1 MNTLIAALISARGTI
16 AGWHCAPMAFVDKT
30 TDGCLNML
38 LANGVGYSSLQTV
51 DSLTRVLLR
60 VASASWDNHHQW
72 GAATGDVIPLV

>member
-16 AGWHCAPMAFVDKT
+16 AGWHCAPTAFVDKT
-30 TDGCLNML
+30 TDGYLNML
-38 LANGVGYSSLQTV
+38 LANGVGYSSLQSV